1 MRLTVERKL
10 QMAFGIVLAFLLMI
24 TAIAMYFLTNNN
36 KTLAEIEDNTEL
48 IHLYQDISFQ
58 TVRANAAIRGFIL
71 YGKEE
76 MLNNHHE
83 IRNTLHT
90 SINRL
95 QEIGARNQDF
105 EQFLQQLD
113 DWEKAID
120 GQIIPLYKRG
130 EIEQAQQVAL
140 PILGDGSLKL
150 VVFGKTMATAQQEDM
165 LAHIEATKEKGERSG
180 IEIMILAAI
189 SLLISIIIATV
200 FGRRVA
206 KNIQLTVREMD
217 TFSEG
222 NLHAHLQFKTKDEF
236 AHLAESF
243 NSMSEKLRQMMKQV
257 GDSSEQVAA
266 TSEQLTASS
275 LEVTQATEV
284 VTESIQDIAQGIDE
298 QDTLTGDV
306 RNLSAHILKK
316 MNDISTSIQNVND
329 ATVETKNMAS
339 LGRSSVH
346 VATVQMDEISANTSE
361 LNTRVQDLDDNS
373 AAIVAAVNVIKSI
386 ATQTNLLAINAS
398 IEAARSGEHGKGF
411 AVVAEEV
418 RKLADESNLA
428 AVEIEKVVAQ
438 ITDST
443 RIIEE
448 DMVNSNN
455 SVHVGRDKVNV
466 ARDNFIQIDDAITDV
481 QAQTELVTAA
491 IRTIHQDIEKLVQ
504 EINYIGEVSM
514 KSSRHVQS
522 VAASSE
528 EQNAAME
535 EVAAASTHLAK
546 MAIDLQESIQTF
558 KY

>member
-448 DMVNSNN
+448 DMVNSND

>member
-10 QMAFGIVLAFLLMI
+10 QIAFGIVLAFLLMI

-58 TVRANAAIRGFIL
+58 TVRANAAIRGYIL

-130 EIEQAQQVAL
+130 EREQAQQIAL
-140 PILGDGSLKL
+140 PILGEGSLKL

-165 LAHIEATKEKGERSG
+165 LAHIEATKQKGERSG
-180 IEIMILAAI
+180 IEILILAAI

-200 FGRRVA
+200 FGRRIA
-206 KNIQLTVREMD
+206 KNIQQTVGEMD

-222 NLHAHLQFKTKDEF
+222 NLNTHLQFKTKDEF

-243 NSMSEKLRQMMKQV
+243 NTMSEKLRQMMKQV
-257 GDSSEQVAA
+257 GNSSEQVAA

-275 LEVTQATEV
+275 MEVTQATEV
-284 VTESIQDIAQGIDE
+284 VTESIQDIAHGIEE

-306 RNLSAHILKK
+306 RHLSAHILKK

-346 VATVQMDEISANTSE
+346 DATVQMDEISANTSE

-448 DMVNSNN
+448 DIVNSND

-466 ARDNFIQIDDAITDV
+466 ARDNFIQIDDAINDV

-491 IRTIHQDIEKLVQ
+491 IRTIHQDIEQLVQ
-504 EINYIGEVSM
+504 EIDYIGEVSM

-522 VAASSE
+522 VAASSQ

>member
-10 QMAFGIVLAFLLMI
+10 QIAFGIVLVFLLLI
-24 TAIAMYFLTNNN
+24 SGIALYYLNHNNQ
-36 KTLAEIEDNTEL
+36 TLAEIEDKTEF

-58 TVRANAAIRGFIL
+58 TVRANAAIRGYIL

-83 IRNTLHT
+83 IRETLHT

-95 QEIGARNQDF
+95 QEKGDSNEEF
-105 EQFLQQLD
+105 EQFLQQLA

-120 GQIIPLYKRG
+120 RQIVPLYQRG
-130 EIEQAQQVAL
+130 DHQQAQQQAL
-140 PILGDGSLKL
+140 PILGEGSLKL
-150 VVFGKTMATAQQEDM
+150 VVFGKTMATAQQEEM
-165 LAHIEATKEKGERSG
+165 QAHIEATKQEGERSG
-180 IEIMILAAI
+180 VEITILAVI
-189 SLLISIIIATV
+189 SLIVSIIIATV
-200 FGRRVA
+200 FGRRIA
-206 KNIQLTVREMD
+206 KNIQQTVIEMD
-217 TFSEG
+217 KFSEG
-222 NLHAHLQFKTKDEF
+222 NLHTHLQFKTKDEF

-243 NSMSEKLRQMMKQV
+243 NSMSQKLRLMMKQV
-257 GDSSEQVAA
+257 GNSSEQVAA

-275 LEVTQATEV
+275 MEVTQATEV
-284 VTESIQDIAQGIDE
+284 VTASIHDIAQGIDQ
-298 QDTLTGDV
+298 QDTLTSDV

-316 MNDISTSIQNVND
+316 MNEISTSIHNVNH

-339 LGRSSVH
+339 IGRSSVH
-346 VATVQMDEISANTSE
+346 DVTEQMNEISANTSE
-361 LNTRVQDLDDNS
+361 LNTRVQDLDDNT
-373 AAIVAAVNVIKSI
+373 AAIVKAVNVIKSI

-428 AVEIEKVVAQ
+428 AGDIEKVVAQ

-443 RIIEE
+443 RVIEE
-448 DMVNSNN
+448 DMVNSND
-455 SVHVGRDKVNV
+455 SVHVGREKVNV
-466 ARDNFIQIDDAITDV
+466 ARDNFIQIDDAINDV
-481 QAQTELVTAA
+481 QAQTEIVTTA
-491 IRTIHQDIEKLVQ
+491 IRTIHQDVEKLVK
-504 EINYIGEVSM
+504 EIDYISEVSM

-535 EVAAASTHLAK
+535 EVAASSTHLAK
-546 MAIDLQESIQTF
+546 MAIDLQESIQSF

>member
-58 TVRANAAIRGFIL
+58 TVRANAAIRGYIL

-150 VVFGKTMATAQQEDM
+150 VVFGKTMATAQEEDM
-165 LAHIEATKEKGERSG
+165 LAHIEATKKKGERSG

-200 FGRRVA
+200 FGRRIA
-206 KNIQLTVREMD
+206 KNIQLTVSEMD
-217 TFSEG
+217 TFSDG

-243 NSMSEKLRQMMKQV
+243 NTMSEKLRQMMKQV

-316 MNDISTSIQNVND
+316 MNDISTSIQNVNE
-329 ATVETKNMAS
+329 ATVETKNRAS

-346 VATVQMDEISANTSE
+346 DATIQMDEISANTSE

-448 DMVNSNN
+448 DMVNSND

-466 ARDNFIQIDDAITDV
+466 ARDNFLQIDDAITDV

-491 IRTIHQDIEKLVQ
+491 IRTIHQDIEQLVQ
-504 EINYIGEVSM
+504 EIDYIGEVSM

>member
-10 QMAFGIVLAFLLMI
+10 QFAFGIVLIFLLLI
-24 TAIAMYFLTNNN
+24 SGIAMYYLNNN
-36 KTLAEIEDNTEL
+36 NQTLAEIEDNTEL

-58 TVRANAAIRGFIL
+58 TVRANAAIRGYML

-95 QEIGARNQDF
+95 QEIGDRNQDF
-105 EQFLQQLD
+105 DQFLAQLD

-120 GQIIPLYKRG
+120 GQIVPLYQRG
-130 EIEQAQQVAL
+130 DHQQAQQMAL
-140 PILGDGSLKL
+140 PILGEGSQKL

-165 LAHIEATKEKGERSG
+165 QAHIEATKQKGERSG
-180 IEIMILAAI
+180 LEIMILVAI
-189 SLLISIIIATV
+189 SLLISIIIATL
-200 FGRRVA
+200 FGRRIA
-206 KNIQLTVREMD
+206 KNIQQTVVEMD
-217 TFSEG
+217 KFSEG
-222 NLHAHLQFKTKDEF
+222 NLQTHLQFKTKDEF
-236 AHLAESF
+236 AHLADSF
-243 NSMSEKLRQMMKQV
+243 NSMSEKLRLMMKQV
-257 GDSSEQVAA
+257 GNSSEQVAA

-275 LEVTQATEV
+275 MEVTQATEV
-284 VTESIQDIAQGIDE
+284 VTESIHDIAQGIDQ

-316 MNDISTSIQNVND
+316 MNDISASIQSVNQ
-329 ATVETKNMAS
+329 ATVDTKNMAHT
-339 LGRSSVH
+339 GRSSVH
-346 VATVQMDEISANTSE
+346 DVTAQMNEISANTSE
-361 LNTRVQDLDDNS
+361 LNTRVQDLDDNT
-373 AAIVAAVNVIKSI
+373 AAIVSAVNVIKSI

-428 AVEIEKVVAQ
+428 AVDIEKVVVQ

-448 DMVNSNN
+448 DMVNSKD
-455 SVHVGRDKVNV
+455 SVHVGREKVNV
-466 ARDNFIQIDDAITDV
+466 ARDNFIQIDDAINDV

-491 IRTIHQDIEKLVQ
+491 IRTIQQDIEKLVQ
-504 EINYIGEVSM
+504 EIDYISEVSM
-514 KSSRHVQS
+514 KSSHHVQS

-546 MAIDLQESIQTF
+546 MAIDLQESIQSF

>member
-58 TVRANAAIRGFIL
+58 TVRANAAIRGYIL

-76 MLNNHHE
+76 MLNNHHD

-150 VVFGKTMATAQQEDM
+150 VVFGKTMATAQEEDM

-180 IEIMILAAI
+180 IEIMTLAAI

-200 FGRRVA
+200 FGRRIA
-206 KNIQLTVREMD
+206 KNIQLTVSEMD
-217 TFSEG
+217 TFSDG

-243 NSMSEKLRQMMKQV
+243 NTMSEKLRQMMKQV

-316 MNDISTSIQNVND
+316 MNDISTSIQNVNE
-329 ATVETKNMAS
+329 ATVETKNRAS

-346 VATVQMDEISANTSE
+346 DATIQMDEISANTSE
-361 LNTRVQDLDDNS
+361 LNKRVQDLDDNS

-448 DMVNSNN
+448 DMVNSND

-466 ARDNFIQIDDAITDV
+466 ARDNFLQIDDAITDV

-491 IRTIHQDIEKLVQ
+491 IRTIHQDIEQLVQ
-504 EINYIGEVSM
+504 EIDYIGEVSM

>member
-10 QMAFGIVLAFLLMI
+10 QIAFGIVLVFLLLI
-24 TAIAMYFLTNNN
+24 SGIALYYLNHNNQ
-36 KTLAEIEDNTEL
+36 TLAEIEDKTEF

-58 TVRANAAIRGFIL
+58 TVRANAAIRGYIL

-83 IRNTLHT
+83 IRETLHT

-95 QEIGARNQDF
+95 QEKGDSNEEF
-105 EQFLQQLD
+105 EQFLQQLA

-120 GQIIPLYKRG
+120 GQIVPLYQRG
-130 EIEQAQQVAL
+130 DHQQAQQQAL
-140 PILGDGSLKL
+140 PILGEGSLKL
-150 VVFGKTMATAQQEDM
+150 VVFGKTMATAQQEEM
-165 LAHIEATKEKGERSG
+165 QAHIEATKQEGERSG
-180 IEIMILAAI
+180 VEITILAVI
-189 SLLISIIIATV
+189 SLIVSIIIATV
-200 FGRRVA
+200 FGRRIA
-206 KNIQLTVREMD
+206 KNIQQTVIEMD
-217 TFSEG
+217 KFSEG
-222 NLHAHLQFKTKDEF
+222 NLHTHLQFKTKDEF

-243 NSMSEKLRQMMKQV
+243 NSMSQKLRLMMKQV
-257 GDSSEQVAA
+257 GNSSEQVAA

-275 LEVTQATEV
+275 MEVTQATEV
-284 VTESIQDIAQGIDE
+284 VTESIHDIAQGIDQ
-298 QDTLTGDV
+298 QDTLTSDV

-316 MNDISTSIQNVND
+316 MNDISTSIHNVNH

-339 LGRSSVH
+339 IGRSSVH
-346 VATVQMDEISANTSE
+346 DVTEQMNEISANTSE
-361 LNTRVQDLDDNS
+361 LNTRVQDLDDNT
-373 AAIVAAVNVIKSI
+373 AAIVKAVNVIKSI

-428 AVEIEKVVAQ
+428 AGDIEKVVAQ

-443 RIIEE
+443 RVIEE
-448 DMVNSNN
+448 DMVNSND
-455 SVHVGRDKVNV
+455 SVHVGREKVNV
-466 ARDNFIQIDDAITDV
+466 ARDNFIQIDDAINDV
-481 QAQTELVTAA
+481 QAQTEIVTTA
-491 IRTIHQDIEKLVQ
+491 IRTIHQDVEKLVK
-504 EINYIGEVSM
+504 EIDYISEVSM

-535 EVAAASTHLAK
+535 EVAASSTHLAK
-546 MAIDLQESIQTF
+546 MAIDLQESIQSF

>member
-10 QMAFGIVLAFLLMI
+10 QIAFGIVLVFLLLI
-24 TAIAMYFLTNNN
+24 SGIAMYYLNNN
-36 KTLAEIEDNTEL
+36 NQTLAEIEDNTEL

-58 TVRANAAIRGFIL
+58 TVRANAAIRGYML

-95 QEIGARNQDF
+95 QEIGDNNQDF
-105 EQFLQQLD
+105 DQFLLQLA

-120 GQIIPLYKRG
+120 GQIVPLYQRG
-130 EIEQAQQVAL
+130 DHQQAQQMAL
-140 PILGDGSLKL
+140 PILGEGSQKL

-165 LAHIEATKEKGERSG
+165 LAHIEATKQKGEKSG
-180 IEIMILAAI
+180 IEIMTLAAI
-189 SLLISIIIATV
+189 SLFISIIIATI
-200 FGRRVA
+200 FGRRIA
-206 KNIQLTVREMD
+206 KNIQQTVVEMD
-217 TFSEG
+217 KFSEG
-222 NLHAHLQFKTKDEF
+222 NLHTHLQFKTKDEF
-236 AHLAESF
+236 AHLADSF
-243 NSMSEKLRQMMKQV
+243 NSMSEKLRLMMKQV
-257 GDSSEQVAA
+257 GNSSEQVAA

-275 LEVTQATEV
+275 MEVTQATEV
-284 VTESIQDIAQGIDE
+284 VTESIHDIAQGIDQ

-316 MNDISTSIQNVND
+316 MNDISASIQSVNQ
-329 ATVETKNMAS
+329 ATVDTKNMANT
-339 LGRSSVH
+339 GRSSVH
-346 VATVQMDEISANTSE
+346 DVTAQMNEISANTSE
-361 LNTRVQDLDDNS
+361 LNTRVQDLDDNT
-373 AAIVAAVNVIKSI
+373 AAIVSAVNVIKSI

-428 AVEIEKVVAQ
+428 AVDIEKVVAQ

-448 DMVNSNN
+448 DMVNSND
-455 SVHVGRDKVNV
+455 SVHVGREKVNV
-466 ARDNFIQIDDAITDV
+466 ARDNFIQIDDAINDV
-481 QAQTELVTAA
+481 QAQTEVVTAA
-491 IRTIHQDIEKLVQ
+491 IRTIHHDIEKLVQ
-504 EINYIGEVSM
+504 EIDYISEVSM
-514 KSSRHVQS
+514 KSSHHVQS

-546 MAIDLQESIQTF
+546 MAIDLQESIQSF